1 MKEAKFGKMLQEERR
16 KRGISQVELA
26 KLTGVT
32 VRAISYWENGGR
44 ELSISMA
51 TKLFDAMGLEM
62 EIFVKEKQVI
72 DNIPLE
78 G

>member
-16 KRGISQVELA
+16 KKRISQSKLA

-51 TKLFDAMGLEM
+51 TKLFDAMGLEI
-62 EIFVKEKQVI
+62 EIFVRERARE
-72 DNIPLE
+72 DNVPTE
-78 G
+78 Q